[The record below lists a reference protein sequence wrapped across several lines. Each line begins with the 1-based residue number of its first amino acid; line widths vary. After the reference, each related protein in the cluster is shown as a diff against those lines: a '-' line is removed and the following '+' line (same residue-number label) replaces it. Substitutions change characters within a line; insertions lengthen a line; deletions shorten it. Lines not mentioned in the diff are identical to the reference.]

1 MDKTVRA
8 LVGILAGG
16 LVIGLGLAFSGA
28 GVPKEGEQQEA
39 AAQAPTAEE
48 IQSTVQSTCTACHGA
63 DLNGS
68 AGPNLHNLDQKYSK
82 EEIVDILAN
91 GKGGMPKGLVP
102 GNEEY
107 VADYLL
113 TLKQ

>member
-28 GVPKEGEQQEA
+28 GVPKEEPQEA
-39 AAQAPTAEE
+39 AAQAPSAEE
-48 IQSTVQSTCTACHGA
+48 VQSMVQSTCVACHGA

-82 EEIVDILAN
+82 EEIVDILVN
-91 GKGGMPKGLVP
+91 GKGGMPKGTVP